1 MWKVQL
7 FIFVEAILLS
17 MALVT
22 MLAADFSR
30 VVLIMLLFLLFLY
43 YYFGKQRGNFAVVAT
58 MIVFFFI
65 CHAQSLRYSRCPFR
79 IDLRHDRSL
88 SLSLQRKSRD
98 PSFL

>member
-43 YYFGKQRGNFAVVAT
+43 Y
-58 MIVFFFI
+58 
-65 CHAQSLRYSRCPFR
+65 
-79 IDLRHDRSL
+79 
-88 SLSLQRKSRD
+88 
-98 PSFL
+98 

>member
-43 YYFGKQRGNFAVVAT
+43 YYFGKQRGNSLLVAT

-65 CHAQSLRYSRCPFR
+65 VMLNPYVIAAVLFALIYGMIVAYPY
-79 IDLRHDRSL
+79 LYK
-88 SLSLQRKSRD
+88 QR
-98 PSFL
+98 FQC